1 MLKALLVMKTEDH
14 PAEGLLSSH
23 DCERY
28 SGDEPLLDK
37 VAKNHYNVIMI
48 EDRLD
53 IVQGV
58 KQADPRAEV
67 FLIGSPASEEAEAI
81 RLGATVFAP
90 APVDT
95 ALLKA
100 RLEESAAFADTRAQT
115 AELERQLTEKYT
127 FAGVVGRNP
136 RMLEIFNYLR
146 RVAPYYKTLTVM
158 GETGSGKEEVA
169 KALHAVSP
177 ASKEP
182 FVVCNC
188 GALVETLIES
198 ELFGH
203 KKGSFTGAISDSAGI
218 FEAAGQG
225 TVFLDE
231 IGDLPLSFQPHL
243 LRVLQN
249 GDFKRVGSSVTLK
262 ARCKVITATN
272 RDLSRE
278 VREGRFREDLF
289 FRLTPLTVEVPP
301 LRGRKDDIPLLCR
314 FMLNRFHGRTGKK
327 VFGISTTAQ
336 TALMSYD
343 WPGNVREL
351 ENVIENMAIMVND
364 GFIRLEDLP
373 EEIRRSRQ
381 KDAFLPETLDDVVKN
396 HITVTLR
403 QCAGNRTNA
412 AKSLGISRRAL
423 FRKLERYGIE

>member
-1 MLKALLVMKTEDH
+1 MLKVLLVMKE
-14 PAEGLLSSH
+14 AGRQVAGLLDGH
-23 DCERY
+23 NCEVY
-28 SGDEPLLDK
+28 SGEGPLLER
-37 VAKNHYNVIMI
+37 VAKNHYNIIAI

-53 IVQGV
+53 LVPSVRQT
-58 KQADPRAEV
+58 DPRAEV
-67 FLIGSPASEEAEAI
+67 FLIGSPASDEAEAI

-90 APVDT
+90 MPID
-95 ALLKA
+95 LDRLKGHI
-100 RLEESAAFADTRAQT
+100 ENAAAMAATRVQT
-115 AELERQLTEKYT
+115 AELERQLSEKYT

-146 RVAPYYKTLTVM
+146 RVAPYYKTLTVT

-188 GALVETLIES
+188 ASLVESLIES

-203 KKGSFTGAISDSAGI
+203 KKGSFTGAIADSAGI

-249 GDFKRVGSSVTLK
+249 GDFRRVGSSKTLK
-262 ARCKVITATN
+262 ARCKVIAATN

-289 FRLTPLTVEVPP
+289 FRLTPLTIEVPP
-301 LRGRKDDIPLLCR
+301 LRARKDDIPLLCR
-314 FMLNRFHGRTGKK
+314 LMLNRFHGRTGKRIS
-327 VFGISTTAQ
+327 GISTGAQ
-336 TALMSYD
+336 TALMGYD

-373 EEIRRSRQ
+373 EEIRASRQ
-381 KDAFLPETLDDVVKN
+381 RQVFPPKTLGDVVKG
-396 HITVTLR
+396 HIAATLR
-403 QCAGNRTNA
+403 LCEGNRTNA
-412 AKSLGISRRAL
+412 AKTLGISRRAL
-423 FRKLERYGIE
+423 FRKMERYGID